1 MNILT
6 LLSMALSLPVN
17 PRDLY
22 RQRLEIKI
30 ACWENILS
38 CDNMDW
44 RQREFGFEQLSIL
57 HYENYVINN
66 VPQYKD
72 YHHLDYMLNTTDT
85 EIDWFD
91 ITD

>member
-1 MNILT
+1 MDFIRL
-6 LLSMALSLPVN
+6 MIFAFSLPVN

-22 RQRLEIKI
+22 KERLEIKI
-30 ACWENILS
+30 NCWQNII
-38 CDNMDW
+38 DAGNMDW
-44 RQREFGFEQLSIL
+44 KERENAFEQLSIL
-57 HYENYVINN
+57 HYENYVIDN
-66 VPQYKD
+66 VPQYED